1 VHSVIPTLVL
11 ALLLACVGCADPG
24 AALSGHEAALEDG
37 DLDLAEQRLRDGL
50 ERHPSDV
57 PLLFA
62 AAAFYL
68 RAEPTETYKPR
79 LALHYALRAD
89 QAARGADID
98 TVRLLARAHRAAG
111 GLTALPAGE
120 ALLAAGLEL
129 VGHPDAD
136 APKRL
141 KPFDSDLLDP
151 TLENL
156 LEQKLRWELGRKQPT
171 CTEQLLLVPE
181 GKYPLGEPLGA
192 TVSLAAF
199 CVERMPSLD
208 LGCAG
213 PGLRQCSGQEERVV
227 RTTLSEMLWG
237 DRRGHRCCADSTLA
251 RVKH

>member
-1 VHSVIPTLVL
+1 VRSVIPILVL
-11 ALLLACVGCADPG
+11 ALLLACIGCADPG
-24 AALSGHEAALEDG
+24 EALSRHEVALAQEDLG
-37 DLDLAEQRLRDGL
+37 LAEQSLRDAL

-57 PLLFA
+57 PLLSA

-89 QAARGADID
+89 QAAGGADID

-156 LEQKLRWELGRKQPT
+156 LEQKLRWELGKKQPT
-171 CTEQLLLVPE
+171 CTEQQLLVPE
-181 GKYPLGEPLGA
+181 GNYPLAEPSGT
-192 TVSLAAF
+192 TVSLASF

-213 PGLRQCSGQEERVV
+213 PALRQCNGEEERVV
-227 RTTLSEMLWG
+227 RMTLSGMLWG